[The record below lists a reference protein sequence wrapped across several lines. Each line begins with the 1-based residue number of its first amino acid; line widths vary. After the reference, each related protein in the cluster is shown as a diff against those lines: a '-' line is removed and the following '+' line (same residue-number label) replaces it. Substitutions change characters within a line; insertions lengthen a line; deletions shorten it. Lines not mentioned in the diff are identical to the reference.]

1 VAGATRLEL
10 ATSVR
15 IGELDVRRSEIDSKI
30 RKSLMGQWF
39 RGKGIAERYGKI
51 SDQELLDAIDAMKF
65 ENGDTEISR

>member
-1 VAGATRLEL
+1 
-10 ATSVR
+10 
-15 IGELDVRRSEIDSKI
+15 
-30 RKSLMGQWF
+30 MGQWF